1 MNMLDRPA
9 NVTFHVVPPA
19 DWDDFVPACEP
30 SHFEQTSR
38 WASVEAGDGWSA
50 RYISERVAGRIDAG
64 AMVLIRRQRPFGSVG
79 YVFRGPLFRRDPIDP
94 AKARGHMAAALKE
107 LARRERLVLIVVVP
121 PFGGEETASGF
132 LDRGFL
138 RHPPSFPPRG
148 LPTGAATI
156 DLRPGIGEVE
166 RGFRRSLKQEINRA
180 AKKGLS
186 VELGSAKDLEIF
198 WSRHLE
204 LCRRRGVASNIPG
217 LDYVRS
223 VWKEFSRFGGA
234 WMFNAALGGEVLCS
248 LICLGVGKWFYAWR
262 IGSHKDPGK
271 VHPSQAAFARAIR
284 TAAEAG
290 FHYFDFMGIDWD
302 EAVRIERGEHLNT
315 PTSGMTFFKLGFGG
329 TVRKLPATLAWYPNP
344 VLRSLMRSVGNRI
357 LSSRK
362 SQRWI
367 GRPRHSGPV

>member
-19 DWDDFVPACEP
+19 DLDDFILACEP
-30 SHFEQTSR
+30 SHFEQMSR

-50 RYISERVAGRIDAG
+50 RYISERVDGRIDAG
-64 AMVLIRRQRPFGSVG
+64 AMVLVRRQRPLGRVG
-79 YVFRGPLFRRDPIDP
+79 YVFRGPSFRRDPIDP
-94 AKARGHMAAALKE
+94 AKTRSHMTVALKE

-132 LDRGFL
+132 LDRRFL
-138 RHPPSFPPRG
+138 RHPPSLPPRG

-180 AKKGLS
+180 VKKGLS

-223 VWKEFSRFGGA
+223 VWEEFSRFGGA
-234 WMFNAALGGEVLCS
+234 WMFNAALGGEVRCS
-248 LICLGVGKWFYAWR
+248 RICLGAGKWFFAWR
-262 IGSHKDPGK
+262 VGSAPDLEKAYPT
-271 VHPSQAAFARAIR
+271 QAALARAIA
-284 TAAEAG
+284 TAVEAG
-290 FHYFDFMGIDWD
+290 YHFFDLLGIDWD
-302 EAVRIERGEHLNT
+302 EAVRIERGERPDT
-315 PTSGMTFFKLGFGG
+315 PTAGMTFFKLGMGG
-329 TVRKLPATLAWYPNP
+329 TVKKLPPTLDWYPHP
-344 VLRSLMRSVGNRI
+344 VLRFIIGAFGRRLLSLHWLQKHANR
-357 LSSRK
+357 RA
-362 SQRWI
+362 
-367 GRPRHSGPV
+367 HSDLG